1 MFKALKI
8 LHRNERGANM
18 FVVISLCFAFVLIT
32 PFFVDFASFHYAR
45 RTAQTGA
52 DAGAQAAAVEYAKR
66 FTGLS
71 YVMPMPFEGMCGETP
86 TQITMRYWSTVVLPL
101 YAAQIGMAPAYA
113 YAARHR
119 CMVDRYQQYLPS
131 PSGYFQIWA
140 GVPIPALAFYVHAW
154 RPTYQIYQD
163 LYGGA
168 LPTPAKATGE
178 AYPFSHTVIPR
189 PPCGK
194 IPRYAMEYKW
204 KVRLIRTIE

>member
-1 MFKALKI
+1 MLRALRI
-8 LHRNERGANM
+8 FHRDERGANM

-32 PFFVDFASFHYAR
+32 PFFVDFSSFHYSR
-45 RTAQTGA
+45 RTSQTGA

-66 FTGLS
+66 YNLT
-71 YVMPMPFEGMCGETP
+71 YTMPVAFEGMCGETP

-101 YAAQIGMAPAYA
+101 YAAQIGAAPAYS

-119 CMVDRYQQYLPS
+119 CTVDRYQQYLPS
-131 PSGYFQIWA
+131 PSGYFQVWA
-140 GVPIPALAFYVHAW
+140 GVPIWAIGFYVHNW
-154 RPTYQIYQD
+154 RPTYLIYQN

-168 LPTPAKATGE
+168 FPTPAKATGE
-178 AYPFSHTVIPR
+178 AYPFSYTVLPR

-194 IPRYAMEYKW
+194 IPRYAMEYRW